1 MRKSQEKKKKR
12 KKEKKKKRK
21 KVEGKEANKK
31 EHCLLAS
38 RVFDSAYNIQGESL
52 YGFKF

>member
-1 MRKSQEKKKKR
+1 MRKSQ
-12 KKEKKKKRK
+12 EKKKKRK